1 MNNSMKKHL
10 LLLIAVFAL
19 FSSAFS
25 QENKDEMVVA
35 LKAANAEQF
44 AKHFDNSIDVKLPNS
59 SEMKGVSKAQAAST
73 VKNFFSENGIA
84 SCTITSQREMGGTM
98 YVTGKLIGKNNYN
111 ITVMSKGADDK
122 FSVITLRINN

>member
-1 MNNSMKKHL
+1 MKHL
-10 LLLIAVFAL
+10 LLLIAVFIS
-19 FSSAFS
+19 FSFTFL
-25 QENKDEMVVA
+25 QGNNDEMVAA
-35 LKAANAEQF
+35 LKAANIEEF

-59 SEMKGVSKAQAAST
+59 NEMKGVSKAQAAST
-73 VKNFFSENGIA
+73 VKSFFSDNGIT

-122 FSVITLRINN
+122 SSVITLRINN

>member
-1 MNNSMKKHL
+1 MKRL

-19 FSSAFS
+19 FSFTSL
-25 QENKDEMVVA
+25 QGNKDEMVAA
-35 LKAANAEQF
+35 LKAANAEEF
-44 AKHFDNSIDVKLPNS
+44 AKYFDNSVDVKLPNS
-59 SEMKGVSKAQAAST
+59 NEMKGVSKAQAAST
-73 VKNFFSENGIA
+73 LKSFFTDNGIT
-84 SCTITSQREMGGTM
+84 SCNITSQREMGGTM